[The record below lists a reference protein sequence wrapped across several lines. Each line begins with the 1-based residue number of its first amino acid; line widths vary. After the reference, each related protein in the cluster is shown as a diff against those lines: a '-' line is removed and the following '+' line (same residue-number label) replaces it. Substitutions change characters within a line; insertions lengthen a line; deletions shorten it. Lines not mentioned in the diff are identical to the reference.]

1 MVGDI
6 LQRATTI
13 NNILSNMAPQQVG
26 ASEPCLPPGYRFHP
40 TDEELVVY
48 YLANKVADFRFTVA
62 AIGEVDLNK
71 CEPWDL
77 PERAK
82 MGEKEWYFFSLKD
95 RKYPTGLRTNRAT
108 MAGYWKATGKDR
120 EVMSISRYGAGCYLV
135 GMKKTL
141 VFYKGRAPKGEKT
154 NWIMHEY
161 RLEGEPSLLQL
172 SKMAC
177 KDEWVVCRIF
187 KKSSSG
193 KKTFSE
199 GSMDIDEHALPP
211 LLDSPHTH
219 TACNGNG
226 AEDMSGNAEKAE
238 QPSSDSLSGPLYH
251 NDQDTSFTTNCLP
264 NSSVPPSGYN
274 PNFWGSVGTIA
285 EMSSNSAG
293 LRYSELSYSPACPD
307 STYPSLLSSCQIS
320 ENLTHKPGIQAGM
333 SNVELHPS
341 SAELGILLQQCTSPA
356 GLCKAEATAEVE
368 SQLAQLIQM
377 YKDPSA
383 WSGIMLTSSHNE
395 EMAAT
400 PQAHHHTIFNAHNLP
415 FSMSAN
421 QSSNCL
427 TAGGN
432 NAINQAINMD
442 LIGEALLISPQHCD
456 FNRAVLAA
464 QHHHHQV
471 GAVWASQY

>member
-1 MVGDI
+1 MGLHMVNDM
-6 LQRATTI
+6 LQRPST
-13 NNILSNMAPQQVG
+13 NILSNMSRQVT
-26 ASEPCLPPGYRFHP
+26 AEPYLPPGYRFHP

-120 EVMSISRYGAGCYLV
+120 EVMSMSRYGGGCYLV

-141 VFYKGRAPKGEKT
+141 VFYKGRAPKGQKT

-161 RLEGEPSLLQL
+161 RLEGEASLLHF

-187 KKSSSG
+187 KKSNSG

-199 GSMDIDEHALPP
+199 GNTDIDEHALPP

-219 TACNGNG
+219 TAGGGNG
-226 AEDMSGNAEKAE
+226 AEDRSSNAEKE
-238 QPSSDSLSGPLYH
+238 LPTSDSLSGPHYPI
-251 NDQDTSFTTNCLP
+251 DQDRDFTANY
-264 NSSVPPSGYN
+264 PPSVRSSGYS
-274 PNFWGSVGTIA
+274 PNLWGSVGTIP
-285 EMSSNSAG
+285 EMSSNLAG
-293 LRYSELSYSPACPD
+293 LRYSDLAYIHACEE
-307 STYPSLLSSCQIS
+307 STYSSLLPSCQIS
-320 ENLTHKPGIQAGM
+320 ENMTHKPGIQTGM
-333 SNVELHPS
+333 PHVELQPTS
-341 SAELGILLQQCTSPA
+341 VSASELGVLLQQCPSSE
-356 GLCKAEATAEVE
+356 GLCKVQSTAGVE
-368 SQLAQLIQM
+368 TQLTKLIQM
-377 YKDPSA
+377 YKDTGTWTGS
-383 WSGIMLTSSHNE
+383 MLISNE
-395 EMAAT
+395 ELAVT
-400 PQAHHHTIFNAHNLP
+400 SHAHHTNLP
-415 FSMSAN
+415 FSVSAN
-421 QSSNCL
+421 QLSNCS
-427 TAGGN
+427 TMFGN
-432 NAINQAINMD
+432 TVINQANVNI
-442 LIGEALLISPQHCD
+442 IGEGNLISPQLCD
-456 FNRAVLAA
+456 FNRVIPAITHH
-464 QHHHHQV
+464 QHHS